1 MKNFSKVFSPRTC
14 FLQIKCVVNVPRCH
28 KPRLPFMWRLRH
40 CSHCY
45 QGAPSVAPKARTLSR
60 ATAWNQC
67 SREPWGYRFLI
78 WTLCCRGQRVPK
90 VWRPSEDPTWV
101 PGHERSWSE
110 KLVLIPGEQYCPHP
124 HWDHSAPPACSC
136 RRTLPWMLPPTNAS
150 PLLVPRTPHGPPP
163 TTAGPQ
169 GPHGPPCWGCSM
181 EPHLSEG
188 SRVRVSA
195 HSSAFCSEV
204 TSTLLFYP
212 L

>member
-1 MKNFSKVFSPRTC
+1 MAAPS
-14 FLQIKCVVNVPRCH
+14 LQPLLSGCSQRGPQSQDFVTG
-28 KPRLPFMWRLRH
+28 H
-40 CSHCY
+40 CPEPEQ
-45 QGAPSVAPKARTLSR
+45 QGA
-60 ATAWNQC
+60 
-67 SREPWGYRFLI
+67 WGYRFLI

-90 VWRPSEDPTWV
+90 AGRPSEDPTWV
-101 PGHERSWSE
+101 PGRERSWSE

-136 RRTLPWMLPPTNAS
+136 PRTLPWMLPPTNAS